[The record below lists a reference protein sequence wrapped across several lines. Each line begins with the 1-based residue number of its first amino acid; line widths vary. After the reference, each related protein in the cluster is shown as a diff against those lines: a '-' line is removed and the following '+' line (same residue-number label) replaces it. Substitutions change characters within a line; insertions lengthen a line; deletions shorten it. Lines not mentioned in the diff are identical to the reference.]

1 MCVISKSK
9 EDRFSFSF
17 FTRARLSLAL
27 LSLRKSGD
35 YSSVYHAFG
44 QSRARMR
51 YVIGETSQATYSTAA
66 LLLKKMSSRK
76 QLFSFSYNVPNLT
89 RQLRTCEVRR
99 LNHVKCHFRS
109 VCD

>member
-27 LSLRKSGD
+27 LSLRKNGD
-35 YSSVYHAFG
+35 YSSVYRAFG

-66 LLLKKMSSRK
+66 AAVEKINVFA
-76 QLFSFSYNVPNLT
+76 QAIVFSYL
-89 RQLRTCEVRR
+89 
-99 LNHVKCHFRS
+99 
-109 VCD
+109 